1 MNESEH
7 VIVGT
12 AGHIDH
18 GKTLLVKALTGIDAD
33 TLAEEKRRG
42 ITIELGFVFLDTP
55 GYGKQIVFIDVPGH
69 EKLVKTMV
77 AGASSIDAALLVIA
91 ADEGISLQTREHFDI
106 LRLLGLERGLVALTK
121 SDLVREDRI
130 QEVTGQVKDFLR
142 GSFLEDAPII
152 PVSAVDGSGVETLKQ
167 ALMAVGDE
175 VGKRH
180 DSGIFRMPVDRV
192 FTMRGF
198 GTVIAGTILSGRVR
212 EGDKV
217 EIFPDGITGKVRGIQ
232 VHHKKVV
239 GSSLGK
245 RTALNLQDVKKD
257 LLRRGQCAGEPG
269 SLSPT
274 YRLDANLRLLESYG
288 KSLKN
293 RTRIRLHVGTAEIIS
308 RLVLLEGDAV
318 LPGQEA
324 LVQFVLESP
333 TVALPGDRFVIR
345 TFSPL
350 MTIGGGK
357 ILDSSPV
364 KHKRFD
370 AGTVEGLQRL
380 GGGLMDKIDQVL
392 TDAQTIPL
400 SIEDLRKKIGEKGDV
415 LEDALGSLVETQKIV
430 KVPGHKEP
438 KYLHSSHFRELENR
452 LKSGVKAYLDKN
464 PHRLAMPYEELRS
477 KTLKMTDS
485 VTFRAVVEG
494 LVKNGILVKVN
505 ADVSLAGYE
514 TRLAP
519 KDREILQRIEKEFKR
534 KGFASPVEEELR
546 QTLGLN
552 PKEFKNLMH
561 NLFQRGILVRLSDK
575 VVYHRD
581 LVEKARRIV
590 LQYLEKYPS
599 ITVADLRDILQLS
612 RKYATAIL
620 EYFDKIGLTR
630 RDKDVHILG

>member
-1 MNESEH
+1 MNEIEH

-77 AGASSIDAALLVIA
+77 AGASNIDAALLVIA

-106 LRLLGLERGLVALTK
+106 LRLLGIERGMVALTK
-121 SDLVREDRI
+121 SDLVNEDRI
-130 QEVTGQVKDFLR
+130 LEVTSQVKNFLK
-142 GSFLEDAPII
+142 GSFLEDAPIL
-152 PVSAVDGSGVETLKQ
+152 PVSAVDGSGVDKLKQ
-167 ALMAVGDE
+167 TLMDLGEE

-198 GTVIAGTILSGRVR
+198 GTVIAGTILSGKVG

-232 VHHKKVV
+232 VHHEKVERSV
-239 GSSLGK
+239 LGK
-245 RTALNLQDVKKD
+245 RTAINLQDVKKD
-257 LLRRGQCAGEPG
+257 LLKRGQCAGEPG
-269 SLSPT
+269 SLTPT
-274 YRLDANLRLLESYG
+274 YRLDANLRLLESFG
-288 KSLKN
+288 KKLKN

-308 RLVLLEGDAV
+308 RLVLLEGDVV

-333 TVALPGDRFVIR
+333 TVALPEDRFVIR

-350 MTIGGGK
+350 MTIGGGTV
-357 ILDSSPV
+357 LDSTPA

-370 AGTVEGLQRL
+370 SGIVEGLQRL
-380 GGGLMDKIDQVL
+380 SGDLLEKIKQVL
-392 TDAQTIPL
+392 LDAKAAPL
-400 SIEDLRKKIGEKGDV
+400 SLSEVRRKIGEKEEV
-415 LEDALGSLVETQKIV
+415 LEDRLESLEETQEIV
-430 KVPGHKEP
+430 KIGGHKEA
-438 KYLHSSHFRELENR
+438 KYLHRSHFRELENK
-452 LKSGVKAYLDKN
+452 LKSDVKMYLDKN

-477 KTLKMTDS
+477 MFLEMTDNM
-485 VTFRAVVEG
+485 TFKTVVDGLEKEG
-494 LVKNGILVKVN
+494 ALKRKNS
-505 ADVSLAGYE
+505 DVSLPGYE
-514 TRLAP
+514 SKLQPR
-519 KDREILQRIEKEFKR
+519 DQEILQRIEQDFKR
-534 KGFASPVEEELR
+534 GGFASPIEEELR
-546 QTLGLN
+546 QKVGLN

-561 NLFQRGILVRLSDK
+561 NLFEREALVRLSDK

-581 LVEKARRIV
+581 AVEKARRIV

-599 ITVADLRDILQLS
+599 ITVAELRNILQLS

-630 RDKDVHILG
+630 RDKDVHILR

>member
-121 SDLVREDRI
+121 SDLVREDCI

>member
-1 MNESEH
+1 MNEIEH

-77 AGASSIDAALLVIA
+77 AGASSIDAALLVVA

-106 LRLLGLERGLVALTK
+106 LQLLGIQRGLVALTK
-121 SDLVREDRI
+121 SDLVKVDRI
-130 QEVTGQVKDFLR
+130 IEVMDQVENFLK
-142 GSFLEDAPII
+142 GSFLEGAPVL
-152 PVSAVDGSGVETLKQ
+152 PVSAADGSGVDALKK
-167 ALMAVGDE
+167 ALMAIGEE

-198 GTVIAGTILSGRVR
+198 GTVIAGTILSGGVR
-212 EGDKV
+212 EGEKV

-232 VHHKKVV
+232 VHHRKV
-239 GSSLGK
+239 GQSALGK

-269 SLSPT
+269 SLTPT
-274 YRLDANLRLLESYG
+274 YRLDARLRLLESFG
-288 KSLKN
+288 KQLKN
-293 RTRIRLHVGTAEIIS
+293 RMRIRLHVGTAEIIS
-308 RLVLLEGDAV
+308 RLVLLEGDV
-318 LPGQEA
+318 VHPGQEA

-350 MTIGGGK
+350 MTIGGGT
-357 ILDSSPV
+357 ILDATPE

-370 AGTVEGLQRL
+370 SEIVEGLQRL
-380 GGGLMDKIDQVL
+380 GGDVADRVKQVL
-392 TDAQTIPL
+392 QDARTAPL
-400 SIEDLRKKIGEKGDV
+400 SLADVRKKIGEKEEV
-415 LEDALGSLVETQKIV
+415 LESALNSLEESQEIV
-430 KVPGHKEP
+430 KIRGQKED
-438 KYLHSSHFRELENR
+438 KYLHRTHFLELGEK
-452 LKSGVKAYLDKN
+452 LKSDVKIYLDKN

-477 KTLKMTDS
+477 LFLELTNNMTYK
-485 VTFRAVVEG
+485 AVIEE
-494 LVKNGILVKVN
+494 LVKDGFLERINS
-505 ADVSLAGYE
+505 DVSLAGYE
-514 TRLAP
+514 SRLDP
-519 KDREILQRIEKEFKR
+519 RDQEILQRIEKDFLR
-534 KGFASPVEEELR
+534 KGFASSVEEELR
-546 QTLGLN
+546 QKMGLN

-561 NLFQRGILVRLSDK
+561 NLFERGILVRLSDK
-575 VVYHRD
+575 VVYHKD
-581 LVEKARRIV
+581 AVEKARRIV

-599 ITVADLRDILQLS
+599 ITVAELRDILQLS

-620 EYFDKIGLTR
+620 EYFDKIGLTK
-630 RDKDVHILG
+630 RDKDVHILR